1 MSEDAFLTAL
11 QTNFTIEKQ
20 DGEALNELRTIHESN
35 ILQLM
40 TLNKER
46 QIEELEYEK
55 INLNDPD
62 MKLSANSVER
72 FETNFQI
79 YREAASGAN
88 GGKTGGGC
96 GCN

>member
-1 MSEDAFLTAL
+1 MINRILLFFFILFFLSSCVMV
-11 QTNFTIEKQ
+11 K
-20 DGEALNELRTIHESN
+20 
-35 ILQLM
+35 
-40 TLNKER
+40 
-46 QIEELEYEK
+46 EYEK

-62 MKLSANSVER
+62 MALKSKKANR
-72 FETNFQI
+72 FLLNFHA